1 MGIPELAAGATFLLV
16 VVLLVG
22 PYLLFVVRP
31 EAAKEKML
39 RHRIKTGAGVVAAEQ
54 KAKSGLDKGLLKAD
68 EKFSVIGPL
77 HKALSGKGPVAR
89 RLRNVVHMSGVTATP
104 GQILLGS
111 ACLAL
116 LGYVVMFRWVPWVS
130 LSAIVGLMAGFVPY
144 WILLFMAMR
153 RRRKFEEQFPEAV
166 DLISRALRAG
176 HAFTTGIR
184 MAADEMPDPVSAEFR
199 LLHDQQNY
207 GLPMTNA
214 LHAFAE
220 RVPLIDARFFV
231 TAVLTQREAGGNLAE
246 VLDNLAA
253 VIRERFKIKRQ
264 LRVVSA
270 HGRLTGM
277 VLAGLPPAL
286 GAMML
291 IRTPEHFK
299 VLIEDPRGIQMI
311 LLAVVLQLVGAFMIY
326 KITNVEY

>member
-31 EAAKEKML
+31 EVAREKML
-39 RHRIKTGAGVVAAEQ
+39 RHRIKTGAAVAADQ
-54 KAKSGLDKGLLKAD
+54 KAKGGPGKGLLKAD

-77 HKALSGKGPVAR
+77 HKVLSGNGRVAI
-89 RLRNVVHMSGVTATP
+89 RLRNVVHMSGVKATP
-104 GQILLGS
+104 GQVLLGS
-111 ACLAL
+111 AS
-116 LGYVVMFRWVPWVS
+116 LGMLFYVLMFRWVPWVS
-130 LSAIVGLMAGFVPY
+130 LSAITGVTAAFVPY
-144 WILLFMAMR
+144 WVLLFLGMR

-176 HAFTTGIR
+176 HAFSTGIR
-184 MAADEMPDPVSAEFR
+184 MAADEMSDPVSSEFR

-246 VLDNLAA
+246 VLDNLSA

-291 IRTPEHFK
+291 IRTPEHFR
-299 VLIEDPRGIQMI
+299 VLIEDPRGVQMI
-311 LLAVVLQLVGAFMIY
+311 LLAIVLQLVGAFMIY